1 MKNPITLIRHSLSA
15 RIGLL
20 IVLFAAIV
28 FVASIGFLYIRSR
41 EYVREDAMHRATQ
54 VLNNTVL
61 RLTEIFNE
69 VEIATDNTDWLV
81 RTHLYPDSIVNYSR
95 RIIEQ
100 NPTFNG
106 CSISFEP
113 DFFKEKGKYFSMYSY
128 REDGV
133 VKTEQEGS
141 DEYRYFDME
150 WYILPKRKNEA
161 CWVDPFFDNYEEEV
175 DEGYTLEMITSYAVP
190 LINNDGQFIGIISTD
205 VSLTWLSETI
215 SAQMPSP
222 RSYCI
227 VLGRDGTY
235 IIHPDTKKLV
245 SKTVFSDTD
254 PDRDADLISLGN
266 AMLNGEE
273 GMKQLRLND
282 ENCYV
287 FYRSLPQTGWSVAVI
302 YPEDEI
308 FHGYNRLFY
317 IVLAIIVIGLLLLLF
332 VCHQIIHSAVN
343 PINQLAS
350 QARHIAAGHF
360 DERMPHSNRI
370 DSVGQLQNMFGTMQQ
385 SISGYIHEI
394 QQVNDEIEQRNN
406 DLVVANQQ
414 VQEALE
420 KKIAFMQDITHQ
432 VRTPLNIIIGFS
444 QVLRMGHQSIPDDE
458 METILDAM
466 QENSENIKGI
476 IDKLLTAAFLE
487 NTTSVPKD
495 IRFACNDLCRQ
506 IVGKVRIKCPDTVK
520 LNFKTSVPDSLTI
533 PAISDALPKMLGQM
547 LDNAN
552 QFTKQG
558 SITLECRLKD
568 EHSVSFIV
576 TDTGIGISE
585 EDAKRIFIPFF
596 KLDYYSEGLGIGLT
610 LIRRGAELMDGTFE
624 YDSTYKKGARFILT
638 LPLF

>member
-1 MKNPITLIRHSLSA
+1 MKNPITVIRHSLST

-20 IVLFAAIV
+20 IVFFTAIV
-28 FVASIGFLYIRSR
+28 FVVSIGFLYMRSR
-41 EYVREDAMHRATQ
+41 YYVREDAMRRASQ
-54 VLNNTVL
+54 VLNNTAL
-61 RLTEIFNE
+61 RVTEIFNE
-69 VEIATDNTDWLV
+69 VEIATSNTDWLV
-81 RTHLYPDSIVNYSR
+81 RTHLYPDSIEIYSR

-113 DFFKEKGKYFSMYSY
+113 YFFAEKGKYYSMYSY

-133 VKTEQEGS
+133 VETEQEGN

-150 WYILPKRKNEA
+150 WYLLPKRNNA
-161 CWVDPFFDNYEEEV
+161 PCWIDPFFDDYEDEEEG
-175 DEGYTLEMITSYAVP
+175 ETSEMITSYAIP
-190 LINNDGQFIGIISTD
+190 LINNNGQCIGVISTD
-205 VSLTWLSETI
+205 VSLAWLSETI
-215 SAQMPSP
+215 SAQMPSQ

-245 SKTVFSDTD
+245 THTIFSDTD
-254 PDRDADLISLGN
+254 PDHDADLISLGN

-287 FYRSLPQTGWSVAVI
+287 FYRQLPQAGWSMAVV

-308 FHGYNRLFY
+308 FQGYNSLFY

-332 VCHQIIHSAVN
+332 VCHQIIDVAIKPV
-343 PINQLAS
+343 NQLAA
-350 QARHIAAGHF
+350 QARHIAAGNF
-360 DERMPHSNRI
+360 DERIPHSNRI
-370 DSVGQLQNMFGTMQQ
+370 DPVGQLQNMFSTMQQ

-394 QQVNDEIEQRNN
+394 QQVNDEIEKRNN
-406 DLVVANQQ
+406 DLVVANKQ
-414 VQEALE
+414 VQDALE

-444 QVLRMGHQSIPDDE
+444 QVLRMGHQSIPEEE

-506 IVGKVRIKCPDTVK
+506 VVSKVRVKCPDTVK
-520 LNFKTSVPDSLTI
+520 LKFKTSVPDSLTI

-547 LDNAN
+547 LANAN

-568 EHSVSFIV
+568 EHSVNFIV

-585 EDAKRIFIPFF
+585 EDAQRIFIPFL

-610 LIRRGAELMDGTFE
+610 LIRRGAELMGGTFE

>member
-1 MKNPITLIRHSLSA
+1 MKNPITVIRHSLST

-20 IVLFAAIV
+20 IVFFAAIV
-28 FVASIGFLYIRSR
+28 FVVSIGFLYMRSR
-41 EYVREDAMHRATQ
+41 YYVREDAMRRASQ
-54 VLNNTVL
+54 VLNNTAL
-61 RLTEIFNE
+61 RVTEIFNE
-69 VEIATDNTDWLV
+69 VEIATNNTDWLV
-81 RTHLYPDSIVNYSR
+81 RTHLNPDSIEIYSR

-113 DFFKEKGKYFSMYSY
+113 YFFKEKGKYYSIY
-128 REDGV
+128 SCRENGV
-133 VKTEQEGS
+133 IETEQEGS

-150 WYILPKRKNEA
+150 WYLLPKRENAA
-161 CWVDPFFDNYEEEV
+161 CWVDPFFDNYEDDEEG
-175 DEGYTLEMITSYAVP
+175 EIREMITSYAMP
-190 LINNDGQFIGIISTD
+190 LINNDGQCIGVISTD
-205 VSLTWLSETI
+205 ISLAWLSETI
-215 SAQMPSP
+215 SSQMPSQ

-245 SKTVFSDTD
+245 TQTIFSDTD
-254 PDRDADLISLGN
+254 PDYDADLISLGN

-273 GMKQLRLND
+273 GMEQLRLND
-282 ENCYV
+282 EDCYV
-287 FYRSLPQTGWSVAVI
+287 FYRQLSQAGWSMAVI

-332 VCHQIIHSAVN
+332 ICHQIIDVAIKPV
-343 PINQLAS
+343 NQLAT
-350 QARHIAAGHF
+350 QARHIAAGNF
-360 DERMPHSNRI
+360 DERIPHSNRI
-370 DSVGQLQNMFGTMQQ
+370 DPVGQLQNMFSAMQQ

-394 QQVNDEIEQRNN
+394 QQVNDEIEKRNN
-406 DLVVANQQ
+406 DLVVANKQ

-444 QVLRMGHQSIPDDE
+444 QVLRMGHQSIPEEE
-458 METILDAM
+458 METIMDAM

-495 IRFACNDLCRQ
+495 VRFACNDLCRQ
-506 IVGKVRIKCPDTVK
+506 VVGKVRIKCPDTVK
-520 LNFKTSVPDSLTI
+520 LKFKTSVPDSLTV

-547 LDNAN
+547 LANAN

-568 EHSVSFIV
+568 EHFVNFIV
-576 TDTGIGISE
+576 TDTGIGISD
-585 EDAKRIFIPFF
+585 EDVQHIFIPFL

-610 LIRRGAELMDGTFE
+610 LIRRGAELMGGTFE
-624 YDSTYKKGARFILT
+624 FDSTYKKGARFILT